1 MFMTLPK
8 CLTSFKIS
16 ETHGLAKSMPTRGT
30 AFAKRIHTGPKAI
43 HSECRCASR
52 LHGLGAGIT

>member
-8 CLTSFKIS
+8 CLTSFKIN
-16 ETHGLAKSMPTRGT
+16 ETQGHAKCMLTLGT
-30 AFAKRIHTGPKAI
+30 ALAKRIHTGPKAI